1 LAYALLF
8 SKAARND
15 ARRDREE
22 GSVRYAKRVVR
33 SVWTLA
39 IAMAL
44 GMGTPRA
51 ADVNVRFE
59 VPEPFRVGGHDYD
72 RGVISVHSLMA
83 YNPTT
88 SLLEVRVNG
97 ECIGMVT
104 AWRDA
109 SEVPPVHTEAMF
121 QRNDEGRLVMVGYRV
136 TGRPTGTTFRF
147 QEPAISAA
155 TLGAL

>member
-1 LAYALLF
+1 LLF
-8 SKAARND
+8 SGVACND

-22 GSVRYAKRVVR
+22 GTVRNAQRVVR

-44 GMGTPRA
+44 GIGTLRA
-51 ADVNVRFE
+51 ADVGARFE

-83 YNPTT
+83 YSPTT

-104 AWRDA
+104 AWRDV
-109 SEVPPVHTEAMF
+109 SEVLPMRTEALF

-136 TGRPTGTTFRF
+136 TGRLAGTTFRF
-147 QEPAISAA
+147 QEPTISAA
-155 TLGAL
+155 ALGAL